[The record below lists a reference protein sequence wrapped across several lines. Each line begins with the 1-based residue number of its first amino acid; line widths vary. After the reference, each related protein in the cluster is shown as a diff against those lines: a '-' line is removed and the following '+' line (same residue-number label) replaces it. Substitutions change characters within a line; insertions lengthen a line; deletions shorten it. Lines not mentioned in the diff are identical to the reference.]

1 MSGIYKQEIVNLEM
15 ESFTEVME
23 CFEHIRKEF
32 PQRQKVVKEVFI
44 KED

>member
-23 CFEHIRKEF
+23 CFEHIYRNKL
-32 PQRQKVVKEVFI
+32 
-44 KED
+44 